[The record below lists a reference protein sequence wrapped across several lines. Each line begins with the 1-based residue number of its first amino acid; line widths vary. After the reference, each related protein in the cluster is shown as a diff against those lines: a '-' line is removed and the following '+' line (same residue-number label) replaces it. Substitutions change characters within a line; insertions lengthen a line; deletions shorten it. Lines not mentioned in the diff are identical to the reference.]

1 MSDVL
6 VTFER
11 GAVASLEIDDV
22 LYTGQIFTL
31 FAWLAEFVSK
41 RRRGLSLRERL
52 PGDATN
58 PDESLEGSF
67 RGGAPGSAA
76 RATLLRQSSG
86 FHRRGAESAGA
97 NPGNFAGNLTLETSA
112 ATAPSTARSS
122 SPSWR
127 AAFPDADRDV
137 DPTSPTWAAGVGYG
151 AGWNPSAADSPPS
164 RNGVGLRRTASGN
177 LTAATARQHT
187 GEDTSSTRGAAA
199 SAAAM
204 IHLNIPVLVAGVRV
218 AFRDAERAGEDAD
231 DAEEKRND
239 AEEKRNDA
247 EEKGNSTP
255 LSTPTPRD
263 SCSGRRRGSG
273 YSFATWQ
280 LVKGFA
286 RFVEVTVTD
295 AEVDARAVGGGSHFA
310 RRVAIAARAGTG
322 AKGLVASV
330 VADEIRGVD
339 VGKRTDRGSNPNARE
354 GEDDERGDDALEGGA
369 LRAVNARLHL
379 TARYRSSVGT
389 VAIVAAEADVAELD
403 VEEPE
408 NEDDEDGGSVEAS
421 SEASDGGSV
430 EASSEASDGGSVEAS
445 SPPKTPSRK
454 SIASSSI
461 ANRLRSI
468 PATVSIRFGR
478 VRARRPTLFASAANA
493 SLECRREDGDAA
505 AKRQSR
511 RGEKSEK
518 RDSAAAGD
526 RTVVVARCGECVVA
540 GGGDDAEDTAAR
552 AKVAFGVGDGRR
564 ATRRRRRGRKTK
576 PAHGDVSRE
585 RRRRGR
591 VQRSETRA
599 RDGAFSS
606 IADRGER
613 EGDRPRPRTIAYASA
628 MDLGRGR
635 VVHGRG
641 TRARVRRR
649 RRGARRGGGAN
660 DRSHRRTPRR
670 AARRTRRRSR
680 ARTRATIRR
689 RRRTRRRPTKS
700 RDERSPRRSS

>member
-1 MSDVL
+1 
-6 VTFER
+6 
-11 GAVASLEIDDV
+11 
-22 LYTGQIFTL
+22 
-31 FAWLAEFVSK
+31 
-41 RRRGLSLRERL
+41 
-52 PGDATN
+52 
-58 PDESLEGSF
+58 
-67 RGGAPGSAA
+67 
-76 RATLLRQSSG
+76 
-86 FHRRGAESAGA
+86 
-97 NPGNFAGNLTLETSA
+97 
-112 ATAPSTARSS
+112 
-122 SPSWR
+122 
-127 AAFPDADRDV
+127 
-137 DPTSPTWAAGVGYG
+137 
-151 AGWNPSAADSPPS
+151 
-164 RNGVGLRRTASGN
+164 
-177 LTAATARQHT
+177 
-187 GEDTSSTRGAAA
+187 
-199 SAAAM
+199 M

-247 EEKGNSTP
+247 EENRNDAKQKRNDAEEKRNSTP
-255 LSTPTPRD
+255 LSTPNPRD
-263 SCSGRRRGSG
+263 SGSGRRRGSG

-408 NEDDEDGGSVEAS
+408 NEDGGSENRGSV
-421 SEASDGGSV
+421 EASDGGSV
-430 EASSEASDGGSVEAS
+430 QASDGGSEDGGSVGSVEAS
-445 SPPKTPSRK
+445 SPPKPPSRK
-454 SIASSSI
+454 NIASASI

-518 RDSAAAGD
+518 KDSAAAGD
-526 RTVVVARCGECVVA
+526 RTVVVARCGECIVA

-552 AKVAFGVGDGRR
+552 AKWRSASATIVAPLGEDPDEDGKRKPRVATFRANVVGAD
-564 ATRRRRRGRKTK
+564 A
-576 PAHGDVSRE
+576 
-585 RRRRGR
+585 
-591 VQRSETRA
+591 QRSETQRATARFLQSRTEANAKGIEANARRPSVRLRLRDGSGRDVSFVDGYARA
-599 RDGAFSS
+599 RTTPTARRSS
-606 IADRGER
+606 
-613 EGDRPRPRTIAYASA
+613 
-628 MDLGRGR
+628 
-635 VVHGRG
+635 
-641 TRARVRRR
+641 RRR
-649 RRGARRGGGAN
+649 RERSISRANASARRA
-660 DRSHRRTPRR
+660 
-670 AARRTRRRSR
+670 RTRRRSR
-680 ARTRATIRR
+680 ARTRATVRR

-700 RDERSPRRSS
+700 RDEHSPRRSS

>member
-247 EEKGNSTP
+247 EEKRNSTP

-263 SCSGRRRGSG
+263 SGSGRRRGSG

-430 EASSEASDGGSVEAS
+430 EEASSEASDGGSVGSVEAS
-445 SPPKTPSRK
+445 SPPKPPSRK

-478 VRARRPTLFASAANA
+478 VRARRPGALRV
-493 SLECRREDGDAA
+493 RRE
-505 AKRQSR
+505 R
-511 RGEKSEK
+511 
-518 RDSAAAGD
+518 
-526 RTVVVARCGECVVA
+526 VV
-540 GGGDDAEDTAAR
+540 
-552 AKVAFGVGDGRR
+552 GVSP
-564 ATRRRRRGRKTK
+564 RRRRRRRETSKSSRRK
-576 PAHGDVSRE
+576 E
-585 RRRRGR
+585 
-591 VQRSETRA
+591 
-599 RDGAFSS
+599 
-606 IADRGER
+606 
-613 EGDRPRPRTIAYASA
+613 
-628 MDLGRGR
+628 
-635 VVHGRG
+635 
-641 TRARVRRR
+641 
-649 RRGARRGGGAN
+649 
-660 DRSHRRTPRR
+660 
-670 AARRTRRRSR
+670 
-680 ARTRATIRR
+680 
-689 RRRTRRRPTKS
+689 
-700 RDERSPRRSS
+700 

>member
-86 FHRRGAESAGA
+86 FHRRGAGSAGA

-247 EEKGNSTP
+247 EENRNDAKQKRNDAEEKRNSTP
-255 LSTPTPRD
+255 LSTPNPRD
-263 SCSGRRRGSG
+263 SGSGRRRGSG

-408 NEDDEDGGSVEAS
+408 NEDGGSEDRGSV
-421 SEASDGGSV
+421 EASDGGSV
-430 EASSEASDGGSVEAS
+430 QASSGGS
-445 SPPKTPSRK
+445 
-454 SIASSSI
+454 
-461 ANRLRSI
+461 
-468 PATVSIRFGR
+468 
-478 VRARRPTLFASAANA
+478 
-493 SLECRREDGDAA
+493 
-505 AKRQSR
+505 
-511 RGEKSEK
+511 
-518 RDSAAAGD
+518 
-526 RTVVVARCGECVVA
+526 
-540 GGGDDAEDTAAR
+540 
-552 AKVAFGVGDGRR
+552 GRR
-564 ATRRRRRGRKTK
+564 IRR
-576 PAHGDVSRE
+576 
-585 RRRRGR
+585 
-591 VQRSETRA
+591 
-599 RDGAFSS
+599 
-606 IADRGER
+606 I
-613 EGDRPRPRTIAYASA
+613 
-628 MDLGRGR
+628 
-635 VVHGRG
+635 
-641 TRARVRRR
+641 
-649 RRGARRGGGAN
+649 
-660 DRSHRRTPRR
+660 
-670 AARRTRRRSR
+670 RRSLFP
-680 ARTRATIRR
+680 A
-689 RRRTRRRPTKS
+689 
-700 RDERSPRRSS
+700 